1 MMPFRHHRGD
11 SVLLLRY
18 SIHLSIALGAAWL
31 LTSGVDAKVALDC
44 SLTQTGTVPLPDLAG
59 TYRGFEGGLYPNG
72 ATARPPA
79 HEAIGLD
86 LARNQVRPLDAAGVP
101 NASGRIVL
109 LSIGMSNTSIEF
121 GRFLDDVRA
130 DPATNPR
137 LTVVNGAQSN
147 QTADRYR
154 DPGSTA
160 WQWVFDQLARSS
172 VTREQVQVAWVKV
185 VLAGY
190 GTNTTDPLAN
200 FPAFPQSLQSDL
212 ETISRN
218 LKINFPNIRIAYFS
232 SRIRAYVTPRG
243 LSPEPTAYE
252 TGFAVKWAIANQI
265 NGSPHL
271 GPGVAPWMSWG
282 PYLWADGLMPR
293 SDGLTY
299 ECADLESDFT
309 HPAIGAATKVANQL
323 RAFFTTD
330 PTAAPWFLKTASA
343 PPTIS
348 SVLASPAGGSPGVR
362 VHFEATAAD
371 PDGIREFVWTFGDGT
386 YAYGPTPQKT
396 FNVAGQYLVHVAVL
410 DLAGNAS
417 HASIVVNIGQVQSNL
432 PDPVRN
438 LRITRP
444 PGVF

>member
-1 MMPFRHHRGD
+1 
-11 SVLLLRY
+11 VLLLRY
-18 SIHLSIALGAAWL
+18 SIHLSIALCAAWS
-31 LTSGVDAKVALDC
+31 LTPGVDAKVRLDC
-44 SLTQTGTVPLPDLAG
+44 SLTHTGTVPLPDLAG

-72 ATARPPA
+72 ATVRPPA
-79 HEAIGLD
+79 HEALGLD
-86 LARNQVRPLDAAGVP
+86 LAQNQVRPLDATGIPDAT
-101 NASGRIVL
+101 NGRIVL

-121 GRFLDDVRA
+121 GRFLDGVRT
-130 DPATNPR
+130 DPAVNPR

-160 WQWVFDQLARSS
+160 WQWVFDQLARSN

-185 VLAGY
+185 VLAGF
-190 GTNTTDPLAN
+190 GSNTTDPLAN
-200 FPAFPQSLQSDL
+200 FPAFPQSLQADL

-218 LKINFPNIRIAYFS
+218 LKLNFPNIRIAYFS

-265 NGSPHL
+265 NGSPNL
-271 GPGVAPWMSWG
+271 APGVAPWMSWG
-282 PYLWADGLMPR
+282 PYLWADGLTPR

-309 HPAIGAATKVANQL
+309 HPAAGASTKVANQL
-323 RAFFTTD
+323 KAFFTTD
-330 PTAAPWFLKTASA
+330 PTAAPWFLKTASG
-343 PPTIS
+343 PPTIAS
-348 SVLASPAGGSPGVR
+348 LSASPSGGDPGVH
-362 VHFEATAAD
+362 VQFSATASD

-396 FNVAGQYLVHVAVL
+396 FNVAAQYPVHLAVL
-410 DLAGNAS
+410 DQAGNAS
-417 HASIVVNIGQVQSNL
+417 QATILVNIGQVQSNL

-438 LRITRP
+438 LRIIRP